1 MTYSIGID
9 SGSTA
14 TKGILLADGVIT
26 RRFLVPTPFRPATA
40 ITEAWETLREGLETT
55 PFLTLTG
62 YGRQLVDFADKQV
75 TEISCHGLGARFLA
89 PATRAVIDIGGQD
102 SKVIQLDDDGN
113 LCDFLMND
121 KCAAG
126 TGRFLEVISRTLG
139 TSVEQLDSITENV
152 TPHAITSMCTVFA
165 ESEVISLRS
174 AGVASAG
181 MLIFGSTLIMQHTRH
196 PFVLAALF
204 SGVGIGIALG
214 NEYVLAGLHFAFS
227 SQTLW
232 QGAGALS
239 GMMLIALTLLMPS
252 KKHAIA
258 PMPLAKTE
266 QQIMSWWLLAILY
279 GLAGFGYIIVAT
291 YLPLMAKDAGS
302 PLLTAHLWTLVG
314 LSIVPGCFGW
324 LWAAKR
330 WGALPC
336 LTANLLVQAIS
347 VLLTLA
353 SDSPLLLIIS
363 SIGFGGTFMGTTSLV
378 MTIARQLSVPGNL
391 NLLGFVTLIY
401 GIGQILGP
409 ALTSMLGNGTS
420 ALAGATLCGAAALF
434 IAALISTVQLFKL
447 QVVTS

>member
-1 MTYSIGID
+1 
-9 SGSTA
+9 
-14 TKGILLADGVIT
+14 
-26 RRFLVPTPFRPATA
+26 
-40 ITEAWETLREGLETT
+40 
-55 PFLTLTG
+55 
-62 YGRQLVDFADKQV
+62 
-75 TEISCHGLGARFLA
+75 
-89 PATRAVIDIGGQD
+89 
-102 SKVIQLDDDGN
+102 
-113 LCDFLMND
+113 
-121 KCAAG
+121 
-126 TGRFLEVISRTLG
+126 
-139 TSVEQLDSITENV
+139 
-152 TPHAITSMCTVFA
+152 
-165 ESEVISLRS
+165 
-174 AGVASAG
+174 AG

-214 NEYVLAGLHFAFS
+214 NEYVLAGLHFDLS

-252 KKHAIA
+252 KKHAIV

-336 LTANLLVQAIS
+336 LTANLLV
-347 VLLTLA
+347 
-353 SDSPLLLIIS
+353 
-363 SIGFGGTFMGTTSLV
+363 
-378 MTIARQLSVPGNL
+378 
-391 NLLGFVTLIY
+391 
-401 GIGQILGP
+401 
-409 ALTSMLGNGTS
+409 
-420 ALAGATLCGAAALF
+420 
-434 IAALISTVQLFKL
+434 
-447 QVVTS
+447 